1 MLRLILEVS
10 ESRVDADVE
19 REYPPGTK
27 SGDAGKTRPGTRN
40 RDAEKTHSV
49 IAIRKCF
56 LFLNERVTAISI
68 RGSVA
73 IDFGRRRVR
82 VGWRVWRVAVV
93 GRGQRIGLV
102 LGARSSLMSFTWQD
116 LNMKT
121 VYYNTGVTLCK
132 EVYSSAEGL

>member
-1 MLRLILEVS
+1 MLRLILEAS
-10 ESRVDADVE
+10 AIRVDAVLE
-19 REYPPGTK
+19 QEQPPGTR
-27 SGDAGKTRPGTRN
+27 GRDAGKTCPGTRN
-40 RDAEKTHSV
+40 RDADVTHILVS
-49 IAIRKCF
+49 IRKCF
-56 LFLNERVTAISI
+56 LLLNEPVTAISI

-73 IDFGRRRVR
+73 IDFGSRRVL